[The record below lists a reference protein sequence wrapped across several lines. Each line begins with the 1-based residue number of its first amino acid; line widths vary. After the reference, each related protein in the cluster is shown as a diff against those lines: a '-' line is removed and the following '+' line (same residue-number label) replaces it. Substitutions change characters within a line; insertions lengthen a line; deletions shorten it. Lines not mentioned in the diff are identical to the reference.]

1 MAVPSAL
8 RDRFTRWCDELD
20 AYGYEFA
27 APKRTARSGGEFVIG
42 ARRPTTYGG
51 PAVVIEIKELWSP
64 GGDPHGLGL
73 ELHGCFLH
81 RGSWH
86 AQFFSTGAVGAERLD
101 VDRRKESALIIH
113 RHPLGQPND
122 KRVPAAPLAS
132 PERWLEEVETC
143 VDGVY

>member
-27 APKRTARSGGEFVIG
+27 APKRAARSGGEFVIG

-64 GGDPHGLGL
+64 GGDPHG
-73 ELHGCFLH
+73 
-81 RGSWH
+81 
-86 AQFFSTGAVGAERLD
+86 
-101 VDRRKESALIIH
+101 
-113 RHPLGQPND
+113 
-122 KRVPAAPLAS
+122 VPAAPLAS